1 MAETALSGINILDIS
16 EGISGPYC
24 TKMLA
29 SSGAD
34 VIKIEKPGRGD
45 VSRSIGPFPGDVPHP
60 EKSALFLYLNT
71 GKKGITLNLHNAEG
85 AGIFKELIKT
95 TDVLV
100 ENDAPGVMKSLGL
113 DYEALYRLNPK
124 LVMTSITPFG
134 QTGPYRDFK
143 ATSIIEYSL
152 SGHQYI
158 NGDPGREPLQGAG
171 PQPEYQGGLHGFLA
185 TMMALYSREDTG
197 LGQWLDI
204 SMQECMAGFH
214 QFTITR
220 YTYGRLI
227 KQRSGNRYESDHPIS
242 IYPCK
247 DGYVAVS
254 ASARPQQE
262 QLYTLI
268 GMPELIQDPRF
279 LTPQDRINNADAFD
293 KLLVPWLKERTKEEL
308 FHTLSEWRIPCA
320 PVADP
325 ADLLHDPHYKARQ
338 FWSEIEHPQAGRLT
352 YPGPPFR
359 MSETPWQVSRAPLL
373 GEHNQEVYC
382 GRLGHSSE
390 DLVRLKEQGII

>member
-1 MAETALSGINILDIS
+1 MTDAALSGIKVLDIS

-24 TKMLA
+24 GKMLA
-29 SSGAD
+29 SFGAE
-34 VIKIEKPGRGD
+34 VIKIEKPAGD
-45 VSRSIGPFPGDVPHP
+45 ISRAAGPFPGDVPHT

-71 GKKGITLNLHNAEG
+71 GKKSIMLNLHNAESVK
-85 AGIFKELIKT
+85 IFKRLVNT
-95 TDVLV
+95 ADVLV
-100 ENDAPGVMKSLGL
+100 ENFPPGTMKTLGL
-113 DYEALYRLNPK
+113 DYNALARLNRR
-124 LVMTSITPFG
+124 LIFASITPFG
-134 QTGPYRDFK
+134 QTGPYRDYK
-143 ATSIIEYSL
+143 SAPIIDYSL

-158 NGDPGREPLQGAG
+158 NGEPTREPLQGAG
-171 PQPEYQGGLHGFLA
+171 PQSEYQGGLHGFMA
-185 TMMALYSREDTG
+185 IMMALYSREDTG
-197 LGQWLDI
+197 KGQWLDI
-204 SMQECMAGFH
+204 SIQECMAGFH

-220 YTYGRLI
+220 YTYGGLI
-227 KQRSGNRYESDHPIS
+227 KQRNGNRYESDHPIS
-242 IYPCK
+242 IYQCK

-279 LTPQDRINNADAFD
+279 LTPQDRIDNADVFD
-293 KLLVPWLKERTKEEL
+293 ALLVPWLKERTKEEL

-325 ADLLHDPHYKARQ
+325 RDLLSDPHFKARE
-338 FWSEIEHPQAGRLT
+338 FWAEIEHPVAGRLT

-373 GEHNQEVYC
+373 GEHNVEVYC
-382 GRLGHSSE
+382 ERLGYSR
-390 DLVRLKEQGII
+390 DNLVKQKERGVI